1 MSALYGAQ
9 QAIAAALVADSTLT
23 ALLAVSVLDGVS
35 PAIFN
40 DVPNN
45 QTFPYIDI
53 GKDSTERP
61 WNTIGGPTVG
71 LGFDDKVVVHI
82 FSRYQGMTEMSSIL
96 KEVVRI
102 LNFATLTI
110 SGYPTVMCELDNA
123 RLLVE
128 MINKIET
135 RHCPAVFRLRIS
147 Q

>member
-9 QAIAAALVADSTLT
+9 QAIAAALVADSTLD
-23 ALLAVSVLDGVS
+23 ALLARSILDGVS

-40 DVPNN
+40 DVPDQ
-45 QTFPYIDI
+45 QTYPFIDI

-61 WNTIGGPTVG
+61 WNTLGGPTVG
-71 LGFDDKVVVHI
+71 IGFDDRVVVHI
-82 FSRYQGMTEMSSIL
+82 WSRYQGMTEMSSIL

-102 LNFATLTI
+102 LNFATLSVT
-110 SGYPTVMCELDNA
+110 GYGTVLCELDHS